1 MIQIWLH
8 DRVHFSSGY
17 NISATEKGGILTE
30 CMTATKLCSMLDE
43 TLKKPIFG

>member
-1 MIQIWLH
+1 MIQISLH
-8 DRVHFSSGY
+8 DRVHFPLDIT
-17 NISATEKGGILTE
+17 ISATEKGGILTE